1 MLSGLG
7 AFAGG
12 LSDGMRLGQ
21 DMKLRQQYI
30 DEQKK
35 SNARDA
41 ELHQA
46 RMDAINLH
54 REKRNRLRAAND
66 EITAGWDEYPAAQ
79 LAPPIT
85 AGLSDIAKKTPVPA
99 NPRGTGLSSGTRQA
113 SREAGSS
120 DELIGKRILT
130 GNLLD
135 DPAELTRMANVYKK
149 HGVLDEMGPWMNEV
163 YAAKKKGI
171 PKALHLL
178 LIGDGKGAA
187 EVLRKGG
194 IKLLDDPVRNNS
206 DDPLSNS
213 WSFKFEGGGEKDIDV
228 RAIARKFF
236 PGDYSMLRDK
246 IR

>member
-1 MLSGLG
+1 
-7 AFAGG
+7 
-12 LSDGMRLGQ
+12 
-21 DMKLRQQYI
+21 
-30 DEQKK
+30 
-35 SNARDA
+35 
-41 ELHQA
+41 
-46 RMDAINLH
+46 
-54 REKRNRLRAAND
+54 
-66 EITAGWDEYPAAQ
+66 
-79 LAPPIT
+79 
-85 AGLSDIAKKTPVPA
+85 LSDIAKKTPVPA

-135 DPAELTRMANVYKK
+135 DPTELTRMANVYKK
-149 HGVLDEMGPWMNEV
+149 YGVLDEMGPWMNEV
-163 YAAKKKGI
+163 YAAKKKRI
-171 PKALHLL
+171 PEALHLL
-178 LIGDGKGAA
+178 LSGDGKGAA
-187 EVLRKGG
+187 EVLRKGR

-213 WSFKFEGGGEKDIDV
+213 WSFKFEDGGEKDIDV

>member
-12 LSDGMRLGQ
+12 LSAGMRLGQ
-21 DMKLRQQYI
+21 DMKLRQEYI

-46 RMDAINLH
+46 RMDAINLR

-66 EITAGWDEYPAAQ
+66 EITTGWDEYPAAQ
-79 LAPPIT
+79 PAPPVT

-120 DELIGKRILT
+120 EELIAKRILT

-135 DPAELTRMANVYKK
+135 DPAELTRMASVYKK

-163 YAAKKKGI
+163 YAAKKKRI
-171 PKALHLL
+171 PEALHLL

-187 EVLRKGG
+187 VVLRSGG
-194 IKLLDDPVRNNS
+194 INLASDPARINPDN
-206 DDPLSNS
+206 PLNDS
-213 WSFKFEGGGEKDIDV
+213 WSFKFEDGRQKDV
-228 RAIARKFF
+228 NLKAIARKFF
-236 PGDYSMLRDK
+236 PTHYLSTKELD
-246 IR
+246 

>member
-7 AFAGG
+7 AFAGA
-12 LSDGMRLGQ
+12 LSDGVRVGQ

-66 EITAGWDEYPAAQ
+66 EITAGWGGYAVTQ
-79 LAPPIT
+79 LATPVT
-85 AGLSDIAKKTPVPA
+85 GGLSALSKKTPVTA
-99 NPRGTGLSSGTRQA
+99 YARGAGLSSGARHA

-120 DELIGKRILT
+120 DALIGKRILT

-135 DPAELTRMANVYKK
+135 DPDELTRMANVYKK
-149 HGVLDEMGPWMNEV
+149 HGVLDEMGPWMNEI
-163 YAAKKKGI
+163 YAAKKKRI
-171 PKALHLL
+171 PEALHLL

-187 EVLRKGG
+187 EVLRNGG
-194 IKLLDDPVRNNS
+194 INLASDPARSNPDN
-206 DDPLSNS
+206 PLNDS
-213 WSFKFEGGGEKDIDV
+213 WSFKFEDGREKDINLK
-228 RAIARKFF
+228 AIARKFF
-236 PGDYSMLRDK
+236 PGDYFDAEGD
-246 IR
+246 

>member
-7 AFAGG
+7 AFAGA
-12 LSDGMRLGQ
+12 LSDGVRVGQ

-66 EITAGWDEYPAAQ
+66 EITAGWGEYVVTQ
-79 LAPPIT
+79 LPPPVT
-85 AGLSDIAKKTPVPA
+85 AGLSDISKKTPVPA
-99 NPRGTGLSSGTRQA
+99 NPRGRGLSSGARQA

-135 DPAELTRMANVYKK
+135 DPDELTRMANVYKK
-149 HGVLDEMGPWMNEV
+149 HGVLDEMGPWMNEI
-163 YAAKKKGI
+163 YAAKKKRI
-171 PKALHLL
+171 PEALHLL

-187 EVLRKGG
+187 EVLRNGG
-194 IKLLDDPVRNNS
+194 INLASDPVRINP
-206 DDPLSNS
+206 DTPLNDS
-213 WSFKFEGGGEKDIDV
+213 WSFKFEDGREKDIDV
-228 RAIARKFF
+228 KTIARKFF
-236 PGDYSMLRDK
+236 PGHYLSTEELD
-246 IR
+246 

>member
-21 DMKLRQQYI
+21 DMKLRQEYI

-99 NPRGTGLSSGTRQA
+99 NPRGTGLFSGTRQA

-194 IKLLDDPVRNNS
+194 IKLMDDPVRNNS

-213 WSFKFEGGGEKDIDV
+213 WSFKFEGGREKDIE
-228 RAIARKFF
+228 RKGNGKKVFSRRLF
-236 PGDYSMLRDK
+236 DAEGQD
-246 IR
+246 